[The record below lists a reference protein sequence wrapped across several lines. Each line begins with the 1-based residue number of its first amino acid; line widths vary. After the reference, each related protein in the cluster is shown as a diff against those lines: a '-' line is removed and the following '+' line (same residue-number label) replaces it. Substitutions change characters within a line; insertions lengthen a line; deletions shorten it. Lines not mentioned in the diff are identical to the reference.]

1 MSASI
6 VSRCQI
12 REGAILCKV
21 EHVIHGNKD
30 TQMKYRPCR
39 FYWPIESNKSYSPEM
54 QQCPCVM
61 YPIPTWPLDNESNDD
76 QASRNEWHGG
86 IRITFTCNKE
96 WIRCFSPHT
105 KEDDLTLFQ
114 IQKLKKV
121 EKRFDPFHFSSLFLS
136 LSPTCCLRL
145 SLLSHTMSF
154 AQFAN
159 GAECGPT
166 NPMAGLM
173 KQFHQDRSLQQ
184 VRCWLSILA
193 IVPIAHSSGHIHI

>member
-12 REGAILCKV
+12 REGTILCKV

-121 EKRFDPFHFSSLFLS
+121 EKRFDPFHFSSLSLS
-136 LSPTCCLRL
+136 LPHLL
-145 SLLSHTMSF
+145 SLAFTSFSHHVIRSVRQWSWMW
-154 AQFAN
+154 AN
-159 GAECGPT
+159 KPNGRSYEAVSPRSVTPT
-166 NPMAGLM
+166 STLLTLYIGNRA
-173 KQFHQDRSLQQ
+173 DRSL
-184 VRCWLSILA
+184 
-193 IVPIAHSSGHIHI
+193 